1 VTLIKLFI
9 LSTLCLTFSFTAF
22 AVTPLTTSKAVNT
35 GNAIATHEIDSN
47 KINSHK
53 IDSYN
58 IDSHKIDSHV
68 TISSVT
74 EGVTIPRSYQVEITD
89 PVSQLTYPLFIKL
102 PKNYDNNKHTQYPV
116 IYLTDAW
123 YSFQIVSGAT
133 RYPMNIGT
141 MEQAILVGISYAK
154 GSRGDSSRVRDY
166 TPSVDPSWKQQTG
179 GAQQHIAFIQNQVF
193 PYIEQHYRADPS
205 KRTFVGNSLGGLL
218 GTYILLTKP
227 EMFRN
232 YVLGS
237 PSYWFD
243 NKMIFKL
250 EAELALQYVRNSA
263 SIDINNKTKAKAKL
277 KANVFIA
284 IGERE
289 TIGLDSELTMVED
302 AKAFYARMQT
312 WQQLDLTTKL
322 LIIPDANHQ
331 TAFPTTAIQGLHWIH
346 QAKQ

>member
-9 LSTLCLTFSFTAF
+9 LSTLCLTSSFTAF
-22 AVTPLTTSKAVNT
+22 AVTSLTTSKAVNT
-35 GNAIATHEIDSN
+35 SNAIATHEIDSQ
-47 KINSHK
+47 K
-53 IDSYN
+53 

-68 TISSVT
+68 TISPVT

-89 PVSQLTYPLFIKL
+89 PVSKLTYPLFIKL
-102 PKNYDNNKHTQYPV
+102 PKHYDNNKHTQYPV

-166 TPSVDPSWKQQTG
+166 TPSVAPGWKQQTG
-179 GAQQHIAFIQNQVF
+179 GAQQHIAFIENQVF

-263 SIDINNKTKAKAKL
+263 KKSASNDIYNKAKL
-277 KANVFIA
+277 KAKVFIA